1 MAIAPVSPDVAP
13 LDMTDSH
20 RHAARMAVA
29 IGTMTQVILL
39 VAWLITRDPIAVL
52 GLGCSL
58 LWSGSSLVMI
68 WLKRENGMVV
78 LASGAFL
85 VSVFAM
91 LTDHS
96 AVHQT
101 ASVAVILTGVATV
114 FFLERY
120 ENLFLVVHTLFIL
133 GVHFAWMGWSTVA
146 VAEGG
151 VAAAAFVVGAL
162 GLRWIRE
169 RSMDAASR
177 FGNLFER
184 APVSIWEE
192 DFSRVGEWL
201 DELRALGVRDLR
213 THLIED
219 PAALREGMSR
229 VEVVRVNQAAANF
242 LEVDD
247 PADLVGPLRIET
259 FPDDALPAIVE
270 QFEAIWNGV
279 DHITTEVRQGYTTQ
293 GKPIDGLL
301 YWAVPRRFGKP
312 DLSRVIVSVVDVTA
326 MNDVR
331 RDLEASLQSKDE
343 LIATVSH
350 ELRTPLTTVVGLS
363 AELSDFYDEFDKAE
377 ARELLEMVADQSVEV
392 ATIVEDLLVA
402 ARAESGSL
410 KVAAEPV
417 DVHLEAKTTLRGL
430 DVVEEVDCHTVGVVA
445 TAHADS
451 GRVRQII
458 RNLLVNARRY
468 GRSPV
473 RLIVRNEGDF
483 VVVEVRD
490 QGDPIP
496 AEEREAIFDRYY
508 RARQDPGITASVG
521 LGLTVSREL
530 ARIMGGDVFY
540 HHDGESV
547 FTLQLPRDASGS
559 SVVAS

>member
-1 MAIAPVSPDVAP
+1 
-13 LDMTDSH
+13 
-20 RHAARMAVA
+20 MAVA
-29 IGTMTQVILL
+29 IGTVTQVILL

-58 LWSGSSLVMI
+58 LWSGSSLAMI

-78 LASGAFL
+78 LASGAL
-85 VSVFAM
+85 LISVFAM
-91 LTDHS
+91 LTDHR

-101 ASVAVILTGVATV
+101 ASVAVILAGVATV
-114 FFLERY
+114 FFLQRY
-120 ENLFLVVHTLFIL
+120 ENHFLVVHTLFIL
-133 GVHFAWMGWSTVA
+133 GVHFAWIGWTTVA
-146 VAEGG
+146 VAESG

-162 GLRWIRE
+162 GLRWIRD

-192 DFSRVGEWL
+192 DYSRVGEWL
-201 DELRALGVRDLR
+201 DELRARGVRDLR
-213 THLIED
+213 AHLVEN
-219 PAALREGMSR
+219 PTALSEGMSR
-229 VEVVRVNQAAANF
+229 IEVVRVNQAAAAF
-242 LEVDD
+242 LEVED
-247 PADLVGPLRIET
+247 PADLVGPLRVET
-259 FPDDALPAIVE
+259 FPDDALPAIAD

-301 YWAVPRRFGKP
+301 HWAVPRRFGKR

-326 MNDVR
+326 MNDIR
-331 RDLEASLQSKDE
+331 RDLEDSLQSKDE

-363 AELSDFYDEFDKAE
+363 SELSDSYDDFDKE
-377 ARELLEMVADQSVEV
+377 EIGQLLEMIADQSIEV

-417 DVHLEAKTTLRGL
+417 DVHLEAKTTLRSL
-430 DVVEEVDCHTVGVVA
+430 DAVEVVDCHTVGLVA
-445 TAHADS
+445 TASGDS

-458 RNLLVNARRY
+458 RNLLVNAQRY
-468 GRSPV
+468 GASPV
-473 RLIVRNEGDF
+473 RVIVRSEADF
-483 VVVEVRD
+483 VALEVRD

-496 AEEREAIFDRYY
+496 VEEREAIFDRYY
-508 RARQDPGITASVG
+508 RARQEPGVTASVG

-530 ARIMGGDVFY
+530 ARIMGGDVSY

-547 FTLQLPRDASGS
+547 FTLTLPRATSDS
-559 SVVAS
+559 SVAAS